1 MINFII
7 SITISGKVLDEVTS
21 EPMGYTAIMLYKDT
35 ILITGTYTDEKG
47 NFIIKDI
54 KPGEYILQAHFIGYE
69 KQKINIQID
78 KDTSIVIKLRVS
90 GIEIKEQEVIGTA
103 PRVRYEVDRKVVSP
117 SNDIIARS
125 GSAVDVLRNV
135 PGISVSPEGN
145 VKVKNSDRYIVFVDG
160 KPTNLSLKDI
170 PASQIEYIEVIT
182 NPSAEFD
189 AEGNA
194 IINVVLKKQKDYG
207 YSFNVNINMDSYGTI
222 NSNVFFGLKTGNL
235 STYVRLIGGRQVNK
249 LYSEGKKVFQKDT
262 LIDSAT
268 IKLYSPSIVP
278 TFGISYN
285 NFNFE
290 LGLRASNVEGKNQYN
305 QTISSI
311 NYIRNHNYKNE
322 SQSFYLTSD
331 YTYKNIKILGY
342 YSKLNNFIDEIKDS
356 STNGGVK
363 VITKKPNEKFYGQID
378 IKKDKFSLG
387 YKGSISNYFNRFD
400 FDTISNPKF
409 PYLPS
414 YSISTKRIVN
424 AGYLVFSS
432 NYKNIQYQ
440 LGLRVEN
447 TQIKADT
454 IKTNY
459 TNLFPSMNFL
469 YNFSNHSIYLGYRNG
484 IWRPSDYQLLP
495 LYHYQTFDE
504 IEKGNPELLPENSN
518 SASLGLNLN
527 FEKISINPEIYFTR
541 TIQILDINEYPY
553 DTFNVSV
560 KEYINVNEGRNFGF
574 LLNINYNPI
583 QILTLSVNPNVYNYS
598 YKNISLTTYEIN
610 SSIQAFLLLFVLQ
623 GNLYYT
629 PRYDYYWGRTGE
641 QIYFQLALM
650 TQIKNYTFSLVFNDP
665 FKIYKFGITVNRENY
680 YAYKFNRIPYPY
692 IAFQLSYNVNKK
704 FKKVKKE
711 NQYDVENTGEKFLR

>member
-560 KEYINVNEGRNFGF
+560 KEYKNVNEGRNFGF

>member
-1 MINFII
+1 MINFVI
-7 SITISGKVLDEVTS
+7 SLVISGKVLDEATS

-35 ILITGTYTDEKG
+35 TLITGTYTDENG
-47 NFIIKDI
+47 SFIIKDI
-54 KPGEYILQAHFIGYE
+54 KPGEYILYAHFIGYE
-69 KQKINIQID
+69 KQKINLTIN
-78 KDTSIVIKLRVS
+78 KDTSIIIKLKPS
-90 GIEIKEQEVIGTA
+90 GIELKEQEVIGTA
-103 PRVRYEVDRKVVSP
+103 PRVRYKVDRKIVSP

-135 PGISVSPEGN
+135 PDVSVSPDGN

-160 KPTNLSLKDI
+160 KPTNLNLKDI

-194 IINVVLKKQKDYG
+194 IINVILKKQKDYG
-207 YSFNVNINMDSYGTI
+207 YSVNVNVNMDSYGTI
-222 NSNVFFGLKTGNL
+222 SPNIFYGLKMGNL
-235 STYVRLIGGRQVNK
+235 STYVRLKGGKTIRK
-249 LYSEGKKVFQKDT
+249 SYFEGKKVFQKDT
-262 LIDSAT
+262 IFEGAT
-268 IKLYSPSIVP
+268 IKFSYLSLIP

-290 LGLRASNVEGKNQYN
+290 TGGRISNVEGKNQYN
-305 QTISSI
+305 QTISGI
-311 NYIRNHNYKNE
+311 NYIRNHNFDE
-322 SQSFYLTSD
+322 SFQSFYLTSD

-342 YSKLNNFIDEIKDS
+342 YSKNHKLYDEIKDS
-356 STNGGVK
+356 SSNGGVK
-363 VITKKPNEKFYGQID
+363 IITEKPSEKFYGQID
-378 IKKDKFSLG
+378 IKKDKFSFG
-387 YKGSISNYFNRFD
+387 YKGSISNYFISFD
-400 FDTISNPKF
+400 FNTISNPKF

-414 YSISTKRIVN
+414 YFISTKRIVN
-424 AGYLVFSS
+424 AGYLEFSS
-432 NYKNIQYQ
+432 NYKNIQYK

-447 TQIKADT
+447 TQIRADT
-454 IKTNY
+454 IKREY
-459 TNLFPSMNFL
+459 TNIFPSLNFS
-469 YNFSNHSIYLGYRNG
+469 YNFSNHLIYLGYRNG

-495 LYHYQTFDE
+495 LYNYQSFDE
-504 IEKGNPELLPENSN
+504 IEKGNPTLLPEYSN
-518 SASLGLNLN
+518 SASIGLNLN

-541 TIQILDINEYPY
+541 TLQILDINEYPY

-574 LLNINYNPI
+574 SLNINYNPI
-583 QILTLSVNPNVYNYS
+583 QILTLSVNSNVYNYS
-598 YKNISLTTYEIN
+598 YENISLTTYEIN
-610 SSIQAFLLLFVLQ
+610 SSIQAFLLFFALQ

-665 FKIYKFGITVNRENY
+665 FKIYKFGITVNKYNY

-692 IAFQLSYNVNKK
+692 ITFQLSYNVNKK
-704 FKKVKKE
+704 FKRFKKE
-711 NQYDVENTGEKFLR
+711 ENYDVENTGEKFLR